1 MYVGESVSSPW
12 LSGTKHIDLSIACF
26 THKPLS
32 LFFSLALYPC
42 PLYRLMGLETVVG
55 IGKAREGK
63 GKQGKGGR
71 GKGIRGMGR
80 RWKMREGKGGGG
92 GR

>member
-55 IGKAREGK
+55 IGKASRREGK
-63 GKQGKGGR
+63 A
-71 GKGIRGMGR
+71 
-80 RWKMREGKGGGG
+80 REGKSGEGNPGDG
-92 GR
+92 KAVEDEGR